1 MIAFV
6 TIGTNNLEISSK
18 FYDKI
23 LFPLGIIRIESDER
37 YVGYAKKNTPN
48 KIELYIMQPYN
59 KSIASIG
66 NGTMIA
72 FLAESKE
79 IVNKFYVIGLENGAL
94 DEGAPGPRHRND
106 YYAYIRDLDGNKICA
121 YSKNL

>member
-23 LFPLGIIRIESDER
+23 LFPLGIIQIESDER
-37 YVGYAKKNTPN
+37 YVGYAKKNTPD
-48 KIELYIMQPYN
+48 KIELYIMKPYN

-79 IVNKFYVIGLENGAL
+79 IVNKFHVIGLENGAL
-94 DEGAPGPRHRND
+94 DEGTPGPRHRND